1 MRSGKFAG
9 NALDKFG
16 GNAIID
22 LGSDKV
28 LKVNTGG
35 RRNETP
41 LSEQQVD
48 EIKDYAAY
56 LGMPKERVYY
66 VDYDCTGYGISF
78 DLLRIGTD
86 VYPAKEYNHANANS
100 NVSMHG
106 AIAHEIVGHRMAALA
121 GKNQDDEVLEEVQAS
136 IRAAKFTP
144 DLKSSERI
152 VLYRDAVTRLRNN
165 NIKLKDIKNKLHIFE
180 E

>member
-1 MRSGKFAG
+1 M
-9 NALDKFG
+9 
-16 GNAIID
+16 
-22 LGSDKV
+22 

-41 LSEQQVD
+41 LSEEQVN
-48 EIKDYAAY
+48 EIKNYAVS
-56 LGMPKERVYY
+56 LGMPGERVYY
-66 VDYDCTGYGISF
+66 VGYDCTAYGISF

-86 VYPAKEYNHANANS
+86 VYPAKEYDPANANS

-121 GKNQDDEVLEEVQAS
+121 GKSQADEVLEEVQAS

-144 DLKSSERI
+144 DLNSSERI
-152 VLYRDAVTRLRNN
+152 ILYRDAITRLRNN

>member
-1 MRSGKFAG
+1 M
-9 NALDKFG
+9 
-16 GNAIID
+16 
-22 LGSDKV
+22 

-41 LSEQQVD
+41 LSEEQVN
-48 EIKDYAAY
+48 EIKNYAVS
-56 LGMPKERVYY
+56 LGMPGERVYY
-66 VDYDCTGYGISF
+66 VGYDCTAYGISF

-86 VYPAKEYNHANANS
+86 VYPAKEYDPANANS

-121 GKNQDDEVLEEVQAS
+121 GKSQADEVLEEVQAS

-144 DLKSSERI
+144 DLNRSERI
-152 VLYRDAVTRLRNN
+152 ILYRDAITRLRNN

>member
-1 MRSGKFAG
+1 MET
-9 NALDKFG
+9 
-16 GNAIID
+16 
-22 LGSDKV
+22 GSDEV

-48 EIKDYAAY
+48 EIKNYAVS
-56 LGMPKERVYY
+56 LGMPRERIYY

-86 VYPAKEYNHANANS
+86 VYPSKEYNLANANS

-106 AIAHEIVGHRMAALA
+106 AIAHEIIGHRMAALT
-121 GKNQDDEVLEEVQAS
+121 GKSQDNEVLEEVQAS

-144 DLKSSERI
+144 DLDSSERI
-152 VLYRDAVTRLRNN
+152 ILYRDAITRLRNN